1 MLRRGSAQLLLLFFR
16 WRPRLGWL
24 LAGTALVLLL
34 AALLR
39 DSGEFPIMT
48 RTGLAQLLRQTAWE
62 HALAKL
68 PEQAPWP
75 WAETSAG
82 GVNGTVSQL
91 GLSAAVIKEGETGAA
106 TGSAVGPI
114 RRAAARDPHL
124 PPPASDGP
132 GIGDRITVTTTDG
145 ATQVYRV
152 IGQNVVDPHL
162 ADVQHGVSGK
172 DSPLANC
179 LPLVLQS
186 RKAGPSAQPGPGPER
201 KL

>member
-1 MLRRGSAQLLLLFFR
+1 MLIRGSAQLLLLFFR
-16 WRPRLGWL
+16 SRPRLGWL
-24 LAGTALVLLL
+24 MAGTAFILVLATL
-34 AALLR
+34 ARA
-39 DSGEFPIMT
+39 GEFPTMM

-82 GVNGTVSQL
+82 ANGTVSQL
-91 GLSAAVIKEGETGAA
+91 GLSAAVIKEGETGG
-106 TGSAVGPI
+106 TEDSAIGPI

-124 PPPASDGP
+124 PPPGADGA
-132 GIGDRITVTTTDG
+132 GIGDLITVTTADG
-145 ATQVYRV
+145 ATQAYRV
-152 IGQNVVDPHL
+152 TGGNVIDLHL
-162 ADVQHGVSGK
+162 ADIQRDARDE
-172 DSPLANC
+172 DSAPATC

-186 RKAGPSAQPGPGPER
+186 RKAKPSAQPEPGPEH